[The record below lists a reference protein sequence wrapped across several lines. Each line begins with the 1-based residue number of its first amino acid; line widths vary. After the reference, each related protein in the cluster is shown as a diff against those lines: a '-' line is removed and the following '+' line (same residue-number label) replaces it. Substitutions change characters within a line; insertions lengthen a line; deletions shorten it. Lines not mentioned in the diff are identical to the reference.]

1 MVAYLKAERKE
12 NVVFLSKRGLFCL
25 ELPSKNGRE
34 SEYQE
39 LWVEV
44 GWIMPVIPATLEAE
58 TGGQPGKIN

>member
-25 ELPSKNGRE
+25 ELPYKME
-34 SEYQE
+34 EYQNTKSFG
-39 LWVEV
+39 V